1 MRRRAIVLEVV
12 STLVE
17 GLGALGVAYGLA
29 QVYRPL
35 GWILGGLFVA
45 VVGFSLSPK
54 PGEQR

>member
-1 MRRRAIVLEVV
+1 MGRRAIVREVT

-17 GLGALGVAYGLA
+17 AVGAVTVAYGLA

-35 GWILGGLFVA
+35 GWILGGAFVA
-45 VVGFSLSPK
+45 LAGFSLSAK